1 MANLQV
7 TICVRI
13 KEGEKRRW
21 VVANGKTDPAGPLYL
36 RWYAGSSAKYEKAGD
51 SFHEAEIAQ
60 LRLERKLKAQ
70 SQGFT
75 VPEEAPVPT
84 SRRCDIVLA
93 AYLVSRAK
101 WNEPRTGPNRGCG
114 RRSSTCSR

>member
-7 TICVRI
+7 TICVRV
-13 KEGEKRRW
+13 KESEKRRW

-36 RWYAGSSAKYEKAGD
+36 RWYAGSGAKYEKAGN

-60 LRLERKLKAQ
+60 LRLKRKLKAQ

-84 SRRCDIVLA
+84 SHRCDIVLTVDLA
-93 AYLVSRAK
+93 S
-101 WNEPRTGPNRGCG
+101 PSSQGPARKTPCD
-114 RRSSTCSR
+114 RSQLTRS